1 MRTTWTISTLLG
13 SALAATLA
21 IGLVGCSI
29 GGGGAANE
37 ASVTVPPG
45 ATVEPTRYPSAP
57 RLGHVDT
64 MHGVEVADPYRW
76 LEDPDAATTRLW
88 IERQNELSFG
98 YLEDISERS
107 MVTQRLTELWN
118 YERWGIPFEEG
129 GKYFVTRN
137 DGLQDQSVLYVMDS
151 LTSTPRVLID
161 PNTFSED
168 GTVSLAGSSVSDD
181 GRLIAYSKSD
191 GGSDW
196 REVFVR
202 DVRTGEDLD
211 DHLKWVKFS
220 GLSWKKDG
228 SGFYYS
234 RYDEPKGQGQLQ
246 AVNRFQKLFFH
257 EIGTPQSEDRLIY
270 HEPNE
275 PEHGFGGS
283 VTDDGDYLIISVWKG
298 TERKNKVY
306 YQDLRSES
314 DEIVKLINEFE
325 ASFSFVGNEGTDFF
339 FFTDL
344 DAPRGRLIAID
355 TRFPRKENWRTVI
368 PQTRDTLRS
377 VNLVGDRFLASYLKD
392 AHTQVAVRDLDGN
405 LVNEVDLPTIG
416 TAGGFNGDR
425 DDTET
430 FYTFTSFTTPGSI
443 YRYDLATGESRLWRQ
458 PDVDFDADRYVTK
471 QVFYRSKDGTK
482 VPMFITHRKDIELD
496 GQNPTLLY
504 GYGGFNIPIVPS
516 FSVSRSVW
524 LEMGGVYAVA
534 NLRGGGEYG
543 KEWHDAGRLKNK
555 QNVFDDF
562 IAAAEWLIDN
572 DYTSTPKLAISG
584 RSNGGLLV
592 GAVMTQRPDLFG
604 ACLPGVGVLD
614 MLRFHKFT
622 IGWAWVS
629 DYGSPDDPEMFPI
642 LYDYSPYHNLEEG
655 TCYPPTLIITA
666 DRDDRV
672 VPAHSFKF
680 AAALQDAQSCENP
693 VLIRIETRSGHG
705 SSSLSKRI
713 EEAADEMSFLVRTL
727 GMDTEG

>member
-1 MRTTWTISTLLG
+1 M
-13 SALAATLA
+13 
-21 IGLVGCSI
+21 IGLGGC
-29 GGGGAANE
+29 AAE
-37 ASVTVPPG
+37 SAASQSSQVTVPLD
-45 ATVEPTRYPSAP
+45 ATVKPRRYPMAP
-57 RLGHVDT
+57 RFGQVDT
-64 MHGVEVADPYRW
+64 YQGVEVADPYRW

-88 IERQNELSFG
+88 IERQNELTFG
-98 YLEDISERS
+98 YLEEIPEREL
-107 MVTQRLTELWN
+107 VTERLSGLWN
-118 YERWGIPFEEG
+118 YERWGVPFEEG
-129 GKYFVTRN
+129 GRYFFTRN
-137 DGLQDQSVLYVMDS
+137 DGLQDQSVLYVADS
-151 LTSTPRVLID
+151 LDSTPRALID

-168 GTVSLAGSSVSDD
+168 GTVSLAGYSVSDD
-181 GRLIAYSKSD
+181 GRFIAYSRSD

-202 DVRTGEDLD
+202 DIETGEDLD
-211 DHLKWVKFS
+211 DQLEWVKFS

-234 RYDEPKGQGQLQ
+234 RYDEPKGEEELQ

-257 EIGTPQSEDRLIY
+257 ELGAPQSEDRLIY
-270 HEPNE
+270 HEPDQ
-275 PEHGFGGS
+275 PDHGFGGS

-298 TERKNKVY
+298 TERKNKIY

-314 DEIVKLINEFE
+314 DEIVKLIDEFE
-325 ASFSFVGNEGTDFF
+325 AQWSFVGNDAATFY

-344 DAPRGRLIAID
+344 DAPRGRLVAID
-355 TRFPRKENWRTVI
+355 TRFPGRDNWRTIV
-368 PQTRDTLRS
+368 PETEDTLRG
-377 VNLVGDRFLASYLKD
+377 VNLVGDQFFASYLSD
-392 AHTQVAVRDLDGN
+392 AHTRVLRHDLDGV
-405 LVNEVDLPTIG
+405 LLGEVDLPGIG
-416 TAGGFNGDR
+416 SAGGFGGER

-430 FYTFTSFTTPGSI
+430 FYTFTSYTTPGSI
-443 YRYDLATGESRLWRQ
+443 YRYDLQKGQSTLWRK
-458 PDVDFDADRYVTK
+458 PDVDFDSDRYVTR
-471 QVFYRSKDGTK
+471 QVFYTSKDGERI
-482 VPMFITHRKDIELD
+482 PMFITHKKGIELD

-504 GYGGFNIPIVPS
+504 GYGGFNIPLTPS
-516 FSVSRSVW
+516 FSVPRSVW
-524 LEMGGVYAVA
+524 MEMGGIYAVA

-543 KEWHDAGRLKNK
+543 KQWHNAGRLKNK

-572 DYTSTPKLAISG
+572 GYTSTPKLGISG

-592 GAVMTQRPDLFG
+592 GAAMTQRPDLFG

-629 DYGSPDDPEMFPI
+629 DYGSPDDPEMFPY
-642 LYDYSPYHNLEEG
+642 LYEYSPYHNIGEG
-655 TCYPPTLIITA
+655 TCYPPTFIVTA

-680 AAALQDAQSCENP
+680 AAALQHAQACENP

-705 SSSLSKRI
+705 ASNLSKRI
-713 EEAADEMSFLVRTL
+713 EESADEMAFLVRTL
-727 GMDTEG
+727 EMEVEN